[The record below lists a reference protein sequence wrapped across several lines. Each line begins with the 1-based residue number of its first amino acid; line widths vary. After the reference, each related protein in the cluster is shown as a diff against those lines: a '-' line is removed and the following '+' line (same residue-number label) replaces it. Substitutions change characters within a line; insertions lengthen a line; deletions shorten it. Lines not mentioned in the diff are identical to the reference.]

1 MISISQYEISQTLYI
16 SHYPNPIISK
26 KTLLYRTSYDATHI
40 ISTYWRNGIVHT
52 EYTNTPL
59 RLNSPCR
66 GEGTYPPGSFDQV
79 RQQGELV
86 GATLPRPIRTNRSS

>member
-1 MISISQYEISQTLYI
+1 MKYPKHSIFHTTQTL
-16 SHYPNPIISK
+16 
-26 KTLLYRTSYDATHI
+26 LLAKRPSFTEHHHDATHI
-40 ISTYWRNGIVHT
+40 ISTYWRNDIVHT

-79 RQQGELV
+79 RQQVELV